1 VRYVG
6 VGAMVVGGIY
16 TLWSMRKTIITGLS
30 KAFVKSDET
39 IGELPRTEQDI
50 PMNRVFTVCGVLVV
64 LTFFFYWWATE
75 SFVLALAGAL
85 FLAFVAFFFAAVAGY
100 IAGVVGSSNSPVSG
114 MTIATLLFTVGL
126 VYIVGDL
133 MLGMAKQD
141 LMFATLLIAAIVAS
155 SAAIAGDVMQ
165 DLKTGH
171 MLGAT
176 PKRQQVAEIIGVLT
190 GAVVIGPVL
199 SLLHDAFRISQTAC
213 QLNPLPSDPTCS
225 KALFAPQAELIGA
238 IVQGAFGGDL
248 NIQMVVL
255 GAAIAIAL
263 IRLQMPVMSVAIGI
277 YLPLGLSVPIM
288 TGGIISHV
296 MLRSA
301 HLRTDGVLRKEPS
314 EKAIAAAKEVESRGV
329 LIGAGFIAGESIMGV
344 FIAVLIV
351 AKINL
356 KEELGIS
363 TLNDF
368 LSLAFFIWFIGV
380 FIWLASRALPK
391 GGNLASD
398 TVMITAEA
406 VRNTLD
412 AFQPNKKD

>member
-1 VRYVG
+1 
-6 VGAMVVGGIY
+6 
-16 TLWSMRKTIITGLS
+16 MRKTIITGLS
-30 KAFVKSDET
+30 KAFVKNAEGSE
-39 IGELPRTEQDI
+39 ELLRTEQDI
-50 PMNRVFTVCGVLVV
+50 PMNRVFTVCAILVV

-75 SFVLALAGAL
+75 SFILASAGAL

-133 MLGMAKQD
+133 FLGMAKQD
-141 LMFATLLIAAIVAS
+141 LMMATLLIAAIVAS

-213 QLNPLPSDPTCS
+213 QMNPLPSDPTCS

-255 GAAIAIAL
+255 GAAIAVAL
-263 IRLQMPVMSVAIGI
+263 IRLNMPVMSVAIGI

-288 TGGIISHV
+288 AGGIISHV
-296 MLRSA
+296 LLRSA
-301 HLRTDGVLRKEPS
+301 HLRVDGMLREVPS
-314 EKAIAAAKEVESRGV
+314 ERAEKAAKEVENRGV

-344 FIAVLIV
+344 LIAILIV
-351 AKINL
+351 AKIDLPEIFNVV
-356 KEELGIS
+356 
-363 TLNDF
+363 TLNNL
-368 LSLAFFIWFIGV
+368 LSLVFFGWFVGV
-380 FIWLASRALPK
+380 FIWLATRALPK
-391 GGNLASD
+391 GGSLFGDLVVIAADS
-398 TVMITAEA
+398 VGKLLGA
-406 VRNTLD
+406 L
-412 AFQPNKKD
+412 QPKKR

>member
-1 VRYVG
+1 
-6 VGAMVVGGIY
+6 
-16 TLWSMRKTIITGLS
+16 
-30 KAFVKSDET
+30 
-39 IGELPRTEQDI
+39 
-50 PMNRVFTVCGVLVV
+50 
-64 LTFFFYWWATE
+64 
-75 SFVLALAGAL
+75 
-85 FLAFVAFFFAAVAGY
+85 
-100 IAGVVGSSNSPVSG
+100 

-126 VYIVGDL
+126 VYVIGDL
-133 MLGMAKQD
+133 MLGMAKPD

-176 PKRQQVAEIIGVLT
+176 PKRQQVAEIVGVLT

-255 GAAIAIAL
+255 GAAIAVAL

-288 TGGIISHV
+288 VGGVISHI

-301 HLRTDGVLRKEPS
+301 HLRVDGVLREEPS
-314 EKAIAAAKEVESRGV
+314 EQAVKAAKEVESRGGSSGRDSSPV
-329 LIGAGFIAGESIMGV
+329 SPSWGCSSPCSSSQKLTLLRSLESQRSMTCYPLHSSRG
-344 FIAVLIV
+344 
-351 AKINL
+351 
-356 KEELGIS
+356 
-363 TLNDF
+363 
-368 LSLAFFIWFIGV
+368 SLACSYGWRLEHCRKAV
-380 FIWLASRALPK
+380 VWRAML
-391 GGNLASD
+391 
-398 TVMITAEA
+398 
-406 VRNTLD
+406 
-412 AFQPNKKD
+412 

>member
-1 VRYVG
+1 
-6 VGAMVVGGIY
+6 M
-16 TLWSMRKTIITGLS
+16 
-30 KAFVKSDET
+30 
-39 IGELPRTEQDI
+39 
-50 PMNRVFTVCGVLVV
+50 
-64 LTFFFYWWATE
+64 
-75 SFVLALAGAL
+75 
-85 FLAFVAFFFAAVAGY
+85 
-100 IAGVVGSSNSPVSG
+100 
-114 MTIATLLFTVGL
+114 
-126 VYIVGDL
+126 
-133 MLGMAKQD
+133 
-141 LMFATLLIAAIVAS
+141 
-155 SAAIAGDVMQ
+155 
-165 DLKTGH
+165 
-171 MLGAT
+171 
-176 PKRQQVAEIIGVLT
+176 
-190 GAVVIGPVL
+190 
-199 SLLHDAFRISQTAC
+199 
-213 QLNPLPSDPTCS
+213 NPLPSDPTCS

-301 HLRTDGVLRKEPS
+301 HLRTDGVLRKQPS
-314 EKAIAAAKEVESRGV
+314 EQAMNAAKEVESRGV

-356 KEELGIS
+356 KELLGIT
-363 TLNDF
+363 TLNDL
-368 LSLAFFIWFIGV
+368 LSLTFFIWFIGV

-398 TVMITAEA
+398 AVMITAEA

>member
-1 VRYVG
+1 
-6 VGAMVVGGIY
+6 
-16 TLWSMRKTIITGLS
+16 
-30 KAFVKSDET
+30 
-39 IGELPRTEQDI
+39 
-50 PMNRVFTVCGVLVV
+50 
-64 LTFFFYWWATE
+64 
-75 SFVLALAGAL
+75 
-85 FLAFVAFFFAAVAGY
+85 
-100 IAGVVGSSNSPVSG
+100 

-133 MLGMAKQD
+133 FLGMAKQD
-141 LMFATLLIAAIVAS
+141 LMMATLLIAAIVAS

-213 QLNPLPSDPTCS
+213 QMNPLPSDPTCS

-255 GAAIAIAL
+255 GAAIAVAL
-263 IRLQMPVMSVAIGI
+263 IRLNMPVMSVAIGI

-288 TGGIISHV
+288 AGGIISHV
-296 MLRSA
+296 LLRSA
-301 HLRTDGVLRKEPS
+301 HLRVDGMLREVPS
-314 EKAIAAAKEVESRGV
+314 ERAEKAAKEVENRGV

-344 FIAVLIV
+344 LIAILIV
-351 AKINL
+351 AKIDLPEIFNVV
-356 KEELGIS
+356 
-363 TLNDF
+363 TLNNL
-368 LSLAFFIWFIGV
+368 LSLVFFGWFVGV
-380 FIWLASRALPK
+380 FIWLATRALPK
-391 GGNLASD
+391 GGSLFGDLVVIAADS
-398 TVMITAEA
+398 VGKLLGA
-406 VRNTLD
+406 L
-412 AFQPNKKD
+412 QPKKR